1 MEIHFT
7 ISNFSNL
14 ATTVFTFPLIII
26 ILKIISVKM
35 MDHMKNKIMGIIS
48 LQTNLGFPNWDFHN
62 PTICNPPL

>member
-26 ILKIISVKM
+26 ILKIISEDDGSYEKLNYG
-35 MDHMKNKIMGIIS
+35 DHKFANKSGI
-48 LQTNLGFPNWDFHN
+48 P
-62 PTICNPPL
+62 